1 MKLLGGTKFKI
12 TKDKSGEKVPD
23 LEITEVVLMHSNV
36 VNNNYYQNSRVSY
49 IFVPH
54 KLFSQSLDSSPENF

>member
-12 TKDKSGEKVPD
+12 TKDKNGEKVPD
-23 LEITEVVLMHSNV
+23 LVLMHSDV

>member
-12 TKDKSGEKVPD
+12 TKDKNGEKVPD

-54 KLFSQSLDSSPENF
+54 KFFSQSLDSLPENF